1 MMSKNSKLLIAIVL
15 INLFLLGIFIRS
27 TVWRSITL
35 DQYNSIETRTPK
47 SEVEQMLG
55 RPLKIS
61 SIVTHH
67 GQATVWIYNIKTSIH
82 EARFLFATD
91 KDGQLIV
98 ESKCRGWE
106 AFPHN

>member
-82 EARFLFATD
+82 EARFCSQQIKTANL
-91 KDGQLIV
+91 L
-98 ESKCRGWE
+98 
-106 AFPHN
+106 

>member
-1 MMSKNSKLLIAIVL
+1 MMSKNSKLLIVIVG
-15 INLFLLGIFIRS
+15 INLLLVGIFIRS

-35 DQYNSIETRTPK
+35 DQYNSIKTGTTKE
-47 SEVEQMLG
+47 EVEQTLG
-55 RPLKIS
+55 QPLKVS

-67 GQATVWIYNIKTSIH
+67 GQATVWIYNIKTSIL

-91 KDGQLIV
+91 KDGKLIV